1 IAAISALGLIVLQAA
16 VGHFCS
22 LCLTVDACGIL
33 AGICAYRLR
42 GLGWEDALKEE
53 ESRSVVQDTL
63 ELSSEGQ
70 RVKGVWREDSQVY
83 AAPNPLV
90 QREPKEPFR
99 LKKSAWV
106 ALCLLA
112 LIAPAAY
119 PKLVHQSEVPGV
131 IRALYSRDH
140 VTVLEF
146 FDFQCPH
153 CQDLSPRLKAL
164 VDEEP

>member
-90 QREPKEPFR
+90 RRPQAQPFR
-99 LKKSAWV
+99 LRLSAW
-106 ALCLLA
+106 LSLA
-112 LIAPAAY
+112 VMAVLAPTGY
-119 PKLVHQSEVPGV
+119 TWLVRQSDVPGV
-131 IRALYSRDH
+131 IRALYSNDG

-153 CQDLSPRLKAL
+153 CQDLSPRLKA
-164 VDEEP
+164 